1 MLKAGRNYTLAVS
14 RISEFG
20 LYLQDEEGQEVL
32 LPNRYTSLS
41 DQVGDKKEVFVYHDS
56 EDRLVATTETT
67 TIRVGKKAD
76 ETDKKRKK
84 KTENEIR

>member
-32 LPNRYTSLS
+32 LPNRYTSLT
-41 DQVGDKKEVFVYHDS
+41 DQVGDKKEIFVYHDKVRHGAGS
-56 EDRLVATTETT
+56 DPDGGVRPFFPPWRRYPPEDGPA
-67 TIRVGKKAD
+67 
-76 ETDKKRKK
+76 
-84 KTENEIR
+84 